1 MRSLFGIQILKKF
14 KSILLLPVICITLAA
29 CSKSDEPLTPEQQV
43 TQYLTGLGNR
53 YWLIK
58 ELYVNNVKTVLT
70 TSQLTYFKTYTI
82 NASGE
87 QYSGSFNDANGFTG
101 NWVLKG
107 KDHIME
113 TITNAVAG
121 SVPLDLTIN
130 LIDAN
135 NMDVQYTS
143 NGQTIRT
150 VYFAN

>member
-1 MRSLFGIQILKKF
+1 MQSTPVIQILRSF
-14 KSILLLPVICITLAA
+14 KSILLLLVVCITLAA
-29 CSKSDEPLTPEQQV
+29 CSKPDEITPEQQV

-53 YWLIK
+53 YWRIK

-70 TSQLTYFKTYTI
+70 TAQLDYYKTYTI
-82 NASGE
+82 NAVGE
-87 QYSGSFNDANGFTG
+87 RYSGTFTDANNFIG
-101 NWVLKG
+101 NWILKG

-113 TITNAVAG
+113 TITNAVVG

-143 NGQTIRT
+143 NGQTVRT
-150 VYFAN
+150 VYFAY

>member
-1 MRSLFGIQILKKF
+1 ML
-14 KSILLLPVICITLAA
+14 VICITLAA
-29 CSKSDEPLTPEQQV
+29 CSKPDEITPEQQV

-53 YWLIK
+53 YWRIK

-70 TSQLTYFKTYTI
+70 TSQLSYYKTYTI
-82 NASGE
+82 SATGE
-87 QYSGSFNDANGFTG
+87 QYSGSFSDANGFAG
-101 NWVLKG
+101 NWILKG

-113 TITNAVAG
+113 TITNTVNG

-130 LIDAN
+130 AIDTN

-150 VYFAN
+150 VYFAY